1 MAELQLSI
9 RVAGQAVVRSRV
21 NALIDAVA
29 DLTPAMEA
37 MADYIQE
44 EIDEAFETSGASTAR
59 GLWAPLD
66 GGYEALK
73 RQLYP
78 GAPLLVATGAL
89 RRSLTQRSAKG
100 SIRRISRRSLEVGS
114 SIRVGSIR
122 RWNLGQLH
130 QLGTRSYPP
139 RPIIDL
145 TQRQRRRL
153 LSIVRTHIDK
163 RAGSYRPDV
172 ARD

>member
-1 MAELQLSI
+1 MAE
-9 RVAGQAVVRSRV
+9 AT
-21 NALIDAVA
+21 A
-29 DLTPAMEA
+29 DLQPAMEA

-44 EIDEAFETSGASTAR
+44 EIDTAFKTGGASTAS
-59 GLWAPLD
+59 GLWAPLN

-78 GAPLLVATGAL
+78 GAPLLVRTGAL
-89 RRSLTQRSAKG
+89 RASLTKRG
-100 SIRRISRRSLEVGS
+100 TRGGIRRITRRSMEVGS

-122 RWNLGQLH
+122 LWNLGQLH

-153 LSIVRTHIDK
+153 LSIVRTHIDS
-163 RAGSYRPDV
+163 RAGTYRPSV